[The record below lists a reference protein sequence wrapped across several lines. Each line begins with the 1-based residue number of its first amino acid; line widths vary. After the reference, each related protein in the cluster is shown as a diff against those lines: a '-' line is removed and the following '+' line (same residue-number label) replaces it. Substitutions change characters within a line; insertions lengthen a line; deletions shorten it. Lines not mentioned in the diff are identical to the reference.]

1 MADERAAPQAGPGG
15 APSRRELHRP
25 HEGGHRWRAV
35 GVHQY
40 KAEGAAPFKEV
51 TRQVLFDD
59 PELACQVRYFEVSP
73 GGWSTLER
81 HQHVHAVVVLRGR
94 GSALVD
100 GRILDLEPNDLV
112 SVAPLAWH
120 QFRASGDEPLG
131 FLCVVNHERD
141 RPQLP
146 TDADLAE
153 LRADPAVAA
162 WLEPHS

>member
-1 MADERAAPQAGPGG
+1 MADEPLARPEVHRA
-15 APSRRELHRP
+15 
-25 HEGGHRWRAV
+25 HEGGHRWAAV

-40 KAEGAAPFKEV
+40 KAQGEAPFKKV

-59 PELACQVRYFEVSP
+59 PELACQVRYFEVAA

-81 HQHVHAVVVLRGR
+81 HEHVHAVVVLRGR
-94 GSALVD
+94 GTALVD
-100 GRILDLEPNDLV
+100 GRILELAPNDLV

-120 QFRASGDEPLG
+120 QFRASRGEPLG

-146 TDADLAE
+146 SEADLAR

-162 WLEPHS
+162 FLDS

>member
-1 MADERAAPQAGPGG
+1 MADRSPEG
-15 APSRRELHRP
+15 APAGARARPEVHRA
-25 HEGGHRWRAV
+25 HEGGYRWDAV
-35 GVHQY
+35 DVHAY
-40 KAEGAAPFKEV
+40 KAEGEAPFEEV

-59 PELACQVRYFEVSP
+59 PELACQLRYFEVAA

-81 HQHVHAVVVLRGR
+81 HRHVHAVVVLRGR
-94 GSALVD
+94 GTALVD

-120 QFRASGDEPLG
+120 QFRATRGEPLG
-131 FLCVVNHERD
+131 FLCVVNHDRD

-146 TDADLAE
+146 TEVDVAE

-162 WLEPHS
+162 FLDG